1 VLSGCIDDGGDAV
14 DDGFVRFV
22 QSGGD
27 TLVQVDRNGSANGF
41 QTLVVLKNVT
51 ASTLD
56 ADDVLA
62 V

>member
-1 VLSGCIDDGGDAV
+1 
-14 DDGFVRFV
+14 VRFV

-27 TLVQVDRNGSANGF
+27 TIVQVDRNGSGNGF
-41 QTLVVLKNVT
+41 QTLVVLKSVT